1 MSPEQIK
8 NASVN
13 DLAEWMANALATTAC
28 IGHTK
33 GNWNETFAA
42 KYRAELIERGH
53 DIPSIELF
61 GGDRAYRDKMSALG
75 TYNGPGSL

>member
-1 MSPEQIK
+1 MRPDQIK

-33 GNWNETFAA
+33 GHMNETFAA
-42 KYRAELIERGH
+42 QYRAELIN
-53 DIPSIELF
+53 
-61 GGDRAYRDKMSALG
+61 RDKMAELG
-75 TYNGPGSL
+75 TYNGPGSF